1 MYKDSNAVRE
11 NNHEM
16 YDKVKNIIY
25 KLHGITDE
33 TRFTERGNL
42 IEGPLGFNGLVLAL
56 YKNLTLEEQNKI
68 QTGANL
74 GLYAGKIILEQINKF
89 EKDKKQHVHGEFLD
103 AVVKEIRVMLQD
115 TKTYKQTHSLD
126 DYDLLKFALS
136 GKSVMKYHFY
146 ASCGN
151 AASAFAYVN
160 STLPPTEQIPSD
172 RIMFLSSTQWN
183 FLHDGMS
190 GHTIPCIKMDDGN
203 WYAVD
208 PQKQPN
214 KSGIEF
220 ITSEIKP
227 GNKIYHIL
235 GSHTG
240 IPYMITELTSPDDYY
255 EIVKDGG
262 FWDNLGK
269 VAPDKAKVFLKS
281 IMKEVN
287 PDEMKSYLDKMVQT
301 GYFTENDRKELL
313 FALSAI
319 NINTSVQSEQSIL
332 YTPGRENE

>member
-1 MYKDSNAVRE
+1 MYINSDDVRK
-11 NNHEM
+11 NNPEL
-16 YDKVKNIIY
+16 YDKIKNIIY
-25 KLHGITDE
+25 KLHGIIDE
-33 TRFTERGNL
+33 TKFSENGNL
-42 IEGPLGFNGLVLAL
+42 IGSSRGWNGLVWFL
-56 YKNLTLEEQNKI
+56 YKNLTKDEQNTI
-68 QTGANL
+68 ETNGNL
-74 GLYAGKIILEQINKF
+74 SLYVGKIILEQINKF
-89 EKDKKQHVHGEFLD
+89 EASKQAHDQNEFAN
-103 AVVKEIRVMLQD
+103 AVLQEIRIMLAD
-115 TKTYKQTHSLD
+115 IKKYTQTHTLD
-126 DYDLLKFALS
+126 DYDSLKFALS
-136 GKSVMKYHFY
+136 GKCVMKYHFY

-172 RIMFLSSTQWN
+172 RILFLSSTQWN
-183 FLHDGMS
+183 FLHDGMH

-235 GSHTG
+235 NSNSGTPH
-240 IPYMITELTSPDDYY
+240 MITKLTTAQDYY
-255 EIVKDGG
+255 EIVRYGG
-262 FWDNLGK
+262 FWDELGK

-287 PDEMKSYLDKMVQT
+287 PDEMKAYIEKMFKT
-301 GYFTENDRKELL
+301 GYFTEQDKKELL
-313 FALSAI
+313 FNLSRI
-319 NINTSVQSEQSIL
+319 NINDDIQKHQNIV
-332 YTPGRENE
+332 YTPDRENG